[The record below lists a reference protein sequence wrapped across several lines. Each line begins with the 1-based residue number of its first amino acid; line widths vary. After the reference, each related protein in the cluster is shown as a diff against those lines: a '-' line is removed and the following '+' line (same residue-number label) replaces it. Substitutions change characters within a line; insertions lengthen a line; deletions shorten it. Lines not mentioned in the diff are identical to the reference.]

1 MHTTNKQSREYIS
14 KNPVKSTIG
23 AIGYGAVN
31 SLNVLVNIVDVVN
44 DVTII
49 AKENLAISI
58 IEAREERMLAELES
72 LNRIQKYEQQLAQM
86 KLPKTLAE
94 A

>member
-1 MHTTNKQSREYIS
+1 MQTINKQSREYIT
-14 KNPVKSTIG
+14 KNPVKSSIG
-23 AIGYGAVN
+23 AIGYGAVKTI
-31 SLNVLVNIVDVVN
+31 NVLVNVVDVLN

-58 IEAREERMLAELES
+58 IEAKEERMLAELES
-72 LNRIQKYEQQLAQM
+72 LDRIQNYEQQLAQK
-86 KLPKTLAE
+86 KLTMAQ